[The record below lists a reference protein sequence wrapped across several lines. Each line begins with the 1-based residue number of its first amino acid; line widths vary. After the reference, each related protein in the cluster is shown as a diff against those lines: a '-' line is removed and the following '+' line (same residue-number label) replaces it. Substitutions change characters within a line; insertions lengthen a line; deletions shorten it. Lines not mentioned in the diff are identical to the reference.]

1 MIVDLVSRYLTNYLI
16 IRMPIF
22 YQLIF
27 NKYLHAEPLYY
38 TVLVRFSTG
47 YPIVEGRLHTC
58 YSPVRRSP
66 PSYCYSC
73 AAPRL
78 ACVRPVASVH
88 PEPGSNSSLY
98 LFFNL
103 LGCYLFLIYCRKL
116 TWYKKNFP
124 SLYYIICCSCILKD
138 RCLTCLLSQ

>member
-1 MIVDLVSRYLTNYLI
+1 M
-16 IRMPIF
+16 
-22 YQLIF
+22 F
-27 NKYLHAEPLYY
+27 NWSIHADNQYY
-38 TVLVRFSTG
+38 AVLVRISPG
-47 YPIVEGRLHTC
+47 YSPLTGRLHTC

-103 LGCYLFLIYCRKL
+103 LGCYLFWFIVENWRGI
-116 TWYKKNFP
+116 KKI
-124 SLYYIICCSCILKD
+124 SLPYTTLFVVHVFSKIDAWLVHYRSKRYRQDLLCYQNTAPCILTYY
-138 RCLTCLLSQ
+138 RFN